1 MSVSDAVVQRLL
13 MLCEERGITI
23 NKLCLMSGVTQ
34 STVSAI
40 VNRSTKSTSVST
52 LKKLCD
58 GLGISIRAF
67 FDCPLFDDL
76 EQEIK

>member
-1 MSVSDAVVQRLL
+1 MCVSDAVVQRLL
-13 MLCEERGITI
+13 MLCDERDITI
-23 NKLCLMSGVTQ
+23 NKLSLMSGVTQ

-40 VNRSTKSTSVST
+40 INRSTKSASIST

-58 GLGISIRAF
+58 GLGMSIREF
-67 FDCPLFDDL
+67 FNCPLFDDL